1 MTITASPDL
10 IRTRDSWHRVAEHVL
25 AAGQFTAAG
34 TIRLRPCPGGFST
47 VVGVEGR
54 QLAVVGDRLVVL
66 DGSER
71 RETPLTTVGAAAEFA
86 GVTPGLSG
94 SYSPVTP
101 ADPDAPLAVDT
112 DAARLLADWY
122 ALAEAAL
129 HRFTADLGV
138 TVEPVLWPEHLDVAV
153 EVDAV
158 NYGGSPGDDAIPE
171 PYLYVGPHEGPPSAD
186 TFWNAPF
193 GAAVTFDR
201 IRTIDAAVDFFAQGR
216 SLVDRSRTS

>member
-1 MTITASPDL
+1 MTLTASSDL
-10 IRTRDSWHRVAEHVL
+10 VRTRDCWHRVAEHVL

-34 TIRLRPCPGGFST
+34 TIRLRPYPGGFST
-47 VVGVEGR
+47 VVGVDGR

-71 RETPLTTVGAAAEFA
+71 RETPLTTIGAAAEFA

-112 DAARLLADWY
+112 EAARLLADWY
-122 ALAEAAL
+122 ALTDAAL
-129 HRFTADLGV
+129 RRFTADVGA
-138 TVEPVLWPEHLDVAV
+138 TQEPVLWPEHLDVAV
-153 EVDAV
+153 VVDAV
-158 NYGGSPGDDAIPE
+158 NYGGSLGDDAIPE
-171 PYLYVGPHEGPPSAD
+171 PYVYVGPHGGPPSAD
-186 TFWNAPF
+186 PFWNAPF

-201 IRTIDAAVDFFAQGR
+201 IHSADEAVGFFAQGR
-216 SLVDRSRTS
+216 ALIDRSGT

>member
-10 IRTRDSWHRVAEHVL
+10 VLTRDCWHRVAEHVL
-25 AAGQFTAAG
+25 AAGQFTASG
-34 TIRLRPCPGGFST
+34 TIRLRPYPGGFST

-71 RETPLTTVGAAAEFA
+71 RETPLTTVGAAADFA

-101 ADPDAPLAVDT
+101 ADPDAPLAVDP

-129 HRFTADLGV
+129 RRFTAGV
-138 TVEPVLWPEHLDVAV
+138 GVPAEPVLWPEHLDVAV
-153 EVDAV
+153 VVDAV

-171 PYLYVGPHEGPPSAD
+171 PYLYVGPHEGPPRAD

-193 GAAVTFDR
+193 GAAVTVDR
-201 IRTIDAAVDFFAQGR
+201 IHTPDEAVDFFAQGR
-216 SLVDRSRTS
+216 RLVDRSRTP